1 MVNTNANYIIGPTKE
16 KIRESYRDFREK
28 KKEMARTAS
37 TTFFHALFR
46 LSFSDENRACEKYI
60 AHSRKESKDRSS
72 IHRSSSGSS
81 VPRWDAGWVEKDFFF
96 FRNKYGMIME
106 WPKRLERM
114 IDRTITFLFLFLFF
128 FCFCFYLMS
137 WIPCLTVYPFYLWYI
152 YQYLLSLSRSMSLF
166 NFTPFYFHVILFFFL
181 FFLFI
186 AI

>member
-46 LSFSDENRACEKYI
+46 SSFSDENRACEKYI

-114 IDRTITFLFLFLFF
+114 IDRTITFLFLFLF
-128 FCFCFYLMS
+128 
-137 WIPCLTVYPFYLWYI
+137 
-152 YQYLLSLSRSMSLF
+152 
-166 NFTPFYFHVILFFFL
+166 LFFF
-181 FFLFI
+181 FFSSTLI
-186 AI
+186 DARRGIRGKKRKRNGLGGRLRSDRKKKKKKKEK